1 MAPDRALKRQ
11 EQMTKYAAQKDP
23 PVRRTDVGPPVT
35 RTAMILARLV
45 PLTVLPAGV
54 WRIIMGFGVTMGFSP
69 TAMEASDIPGW
80 GSAWVLFLTVLSE
93 ALALLTIG
101 LVRPWGEIVPAWVPR
116 LGGRR
121 IPPAAVVAPATA
133 GGILLTFIWTFAVVR
148 LFVATVEGFI
158 GGTGWWVL
166 MVSCYLPALLWGP
179 LLLYVTYLYHRR
191 RAL

>member
-1 MAPDRALKRQ
+1 
-11 EQMTKYAAQKDP
+11 MTKYAAQKDH
-23 PVRRTDVGPPVT
+23 PVHPTDAGRPVT
-35 RTAMILARLV
+35 RTATILAHLV

-54 WRIIMGFGVTMGFSP
+54 WRTIMGFGFAMGFSP

-80 GSAWVLFLTVLSE
+80 GSAWVFLLTVLSE

-133 GGILLTFIWTFAVVR
+133 GGILLTFIWIFAVGR
-148 LFVATVEGFI
+148 LFVAPVEEFT